1 MNNLDVPSST
11 FCLTSLTSPLDVLS
25 IRTSLD
31 SSKLRPSISTPQKK
45 QKDNKHST
53 NIAHR
58 IALVHVVIRLVSMG
72 MIVVGASLV
81 WSRQDLKLENRI
93 GNRILCA

>member
-1 MNNLDVPSST
+1 MCVIKIEMNNLDVLSST

-31 SSKLRPSISTPQKK
+31 SSKPRRPSAPHKKK

-58 IALVHVVIRLVSMG
+58 IALAHVVIRLVSMG
-72 MIVVGASLV
+72 MTGRDEPGLV
-81 WSRQDLKLENRI
+81 ETRLET
-93 GNRILCA
+93 